1 MSAAKPSVTI
11 GIPALNE
18 AQALPQLL
26 ESLLAQHKAV
36 YNLKQILV
44 VSDASTDDTDLIV
57 KRSKS
62 RIVKLHRNSKRLG
75 KASIVNG
82 IFRKATTDVV
92 VILDADIKIKDA
104 NFISK
109 LIQPIVNQ
117 GVALTSAR
125 VENLVALTTTQ
136 QMLSLSM
143 AFKTEVFES
152 YKNGLGVFTCH
163 GRARAFSRK
172 FYQKLRLPKNVMAE
186 DAYSYLKAVKLK
198 ATYFYVKNTTAWYQL
213 PKNPEDH
220 LLQSQRFFRS
230 MAQLEEYFDADFL
243 AQQFYLP
250 KTLLI
255 KSMLKHALQQPI
267 LMANYVYLVIESKFK
282 AITNPGGSSHWT
294 MSESSKA
301 LN

>member
-1 MSAAKPSVTI
+1 MSLTKPSITI

-36 YNLKQILV
+36 YTLKQILV
-44 VSDASTDDTDLIV
+44 VSDASTDDTDLVV

-75 KASIVNG
+75 KPSIVNY

-125 VENLVALTTTQ
+125 VENLAALSPTQ

-143 AFKTEVFES
+143 AFKTEVFED
-152 YKNGLGVFTCH
+152 YKNGLGIFTCH

-172 FYQKLRLPKNVMAE
+172 FYQKLRFPKNVIAD
-186 DAYSYLKAVKLK
+186 DAYSYLKALKLK
-198 ATYFYVKNTTAWYQL
+198 LQYFYVKNTTAWYQL

-220 LLQSQRFFRS
+220 ILQSQRFFQS
-230 MAQLEEYFDADFL
+230 VAQLENYFDPTFVAE
-243 AQQFYLP
+243 QFYLP
-250 KTLLI
+250 RTLLL
-255 KSMLKHALQQPI
+255 KSMLKHSLQQPI
-267 LMANYVYLVIESKFK
+267 LMANYLYLVLESKYK
-282 AITNPGGSSHWT
+282 AATQPNGSSRWT